1 MLLKVHSVIPFQ
13 ILSNFLRYYLDSL
26 TVQKTLQ
33 NNKNQNKQT
42 NPKTVILDFS
52 SLVTSSL
59 TLSSIFIARVLEK
72 AAHFDGLHYFH
83 LPFLFNPSQY
93 FFHLLFCLLV
103 TICF

>member
-42 NPKTVILDFS
+42 QKQSYWI
-52 SLVTSSL
+52 
-59 TLSSIFIARVLEK
+59 
-72 AAHFDGLHYFH
+72 FH
-83 LPFLFNPSQY
+83 L
-93 FFHLLFCLLV
+93 
-103 TICF
+103 